1 MSVDSFSD
9 ITSAAALFKIVRV
22 AKARGLTEDR
32 VRQVVEAQANGRLL
46 GTIGEPNINV
56 LRINLALDAMKG

>member
-1 MSVDSFSD
+1 MSVDSFPD
-9 ITSAAALFKIVRV
+9 VTPAAALFTIVRV
-22 AKARGLTEDR
+22 AKARCLTEDR

-56 LRINLALDAMKG
+56 LRMDAMKG

>member
-1 MSVDSFSD
+1 MSVDSFPD
-9 ITSAAALFKIVRV
+9 ITPAAALFKIVRV

-46 GTIGEPNINV
+46 GTIGE
-56 LRINLALDAMKG
+56 RSALIQ